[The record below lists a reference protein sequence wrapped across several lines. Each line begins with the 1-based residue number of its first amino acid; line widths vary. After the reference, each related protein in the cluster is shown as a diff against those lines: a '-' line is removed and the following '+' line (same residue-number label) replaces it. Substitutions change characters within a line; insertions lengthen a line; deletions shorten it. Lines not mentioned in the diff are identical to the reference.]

1 MKLNICIPKLPAWG
15 VQPISFRGSHK
26 EQTSRTGVAIQYHHF
41 REWWRVAMPHR
52 MGSARTGTTIQRTS
66 QSTKLNTLKTAAGFT
81 GLRKVMVKYEA
92 ILNAGWLL

>member
-1 MKLNICIPKLPAWG
+1 
-15 VQPISFRGSHK
+15 
-26 EQTSRTGVAIQYHHF
+26 
-41 REWWRVAMPHR
+41 

-66 QSTKLNTLKTAAGFT
+66 QSATLSTFKTVLGFT